1 MSVYTYKQLVTK
13 AKEVKESVEKEYTLG
28 TSRKWSYYFGK
39 AILNPKKDITK
50 ISFEDCGKSVGENI
64 SRDVYKSKYIDMA
77 KRHTKYVEEHK
88 KLPLTTRLNQS
99 QDYKI
104 SAHLTTYFFASI
116 LVYYDK
122 HGELPQ
128 PINLRS
134 KVFTPKTE
142 TANSAYNYFVQVFG
156 KIDCIDDALDKISGR
171 GYGYYYDDVYSN
183 KQSIDRMKNR
193 QGVNCTDSCHV
204 FYNICLGLIQRGIY
218 KKVECI
224 HVKCRGGDGHV
235 RLRITNN
242 KGQKFY
248 RDPACTLSDG
258 GYCNWCMDGTVL
270 AVDPSWFMANLNR

>member
-1 MSVYTYKQLVTK
+1 MSVHSYKDILEK
-13 AKEVKESVEKEYTLG
+13 AKSLKSSVEKSQEYNID
-28 TSRKWSYYFGK
+28 SKWTYYFAK
-39 AILNPKKDITK
+39 AILNPKKDIK
-50 ISFEDCGKSVGENI
+50 RISFDKAPKPSGTYI
-64 SRDVYKSKYIDMA
+64 SRQIGKDDYIELCKYLCNF
-77 KRHTKYVEEHK
+77 VEDK
-88 KLPLTTRLNQS
+88 GRLPNFIKWNGYNIRVR
-99 QDYKI
+99 DY
-104 SAHLTTYFFASI
+104 SYAFARI
-116 LVYYDK
+116 LVYYDTHK
-122 HGELPQ
+122 ALPKYV
-128 PINLRS
+128 NVNS
-134 KVFTPKTE
+134 KAYTQKSE
-142 TANSAYNYFVQVFG
+142 TANSVYNYFVQVFG
-156 KIDCIDDALDKISGR
+156 KIDCIDDALDKISSR

-193 QGVNCTDSCHV
+193 QGVNCTDSCQV